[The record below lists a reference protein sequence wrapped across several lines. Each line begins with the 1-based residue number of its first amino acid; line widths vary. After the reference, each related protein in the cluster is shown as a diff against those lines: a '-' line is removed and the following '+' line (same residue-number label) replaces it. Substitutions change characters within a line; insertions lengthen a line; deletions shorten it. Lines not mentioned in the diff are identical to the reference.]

1 MEIIVCVKRVPEAAE
16 ADIVIDSGGKN
27 IDSRDLAFVINEWDN
42 YAVEEAVRLVEQLG
56 GSVTV
61 VSIGPKRC
69 DEVLRR
75 CLAMGADR
83 AIRLTDDALAD
94 SDARATARALGRIIK
109 DLPFDL
115 VFTGVQAADDGQAQ
129 VGVMLAGMLSVP
141 HATVVTEIVVDGES
155 VRIVRELEDGLGER
169 LELKL
174 PAVLTIQTG
183 INEPRYV
190 SIMGIRKA
198 MKKELAVANLSEI
211 NLAGEQLG
219 PAGSLTSVKRMFI
232 PTVEQK
238 AEILTGSVDE
248 SCAALA
254 DRLKKGGLV

>member
-1 MEIIVCVKRVPEAAE
+1 MDIIVCVKRVPETTE
-16 ADIVIDSGGKN
+16 ADISVDPQGTGILDGN
-27 IDSRDLAFVINEWDN
+27 LPFVINEWDN

-61 VSIGPKRC
+61 VSVGPEQC

-75 CLAMGADR
+75 CLAMGADK

-94 SDARATARALGRIIK
+94 SDARATARALCRIIK
-109 DLPFDL
+109 GLPFDL

-129 VGVMLAGMLSVP
+129 VGVMLAGMLAVP
-141 HATVVTEIVVDGES
+141 HATVVTEIAVDGES
-155 VRIVRELEDGLGER
+155 VRVVRELEDGLGER
-169 LELKL
+169 LKLKL
-174 PAVLTIQTG
+174 PAALTIQTG

-190 SIMGIRKA
+190 SMMGIRKA
-198 MKKELAVANLSEI
+198 MKKELTVVNLSEI
-211 NLAGEQLG
+211 NLAGDQVG
-219 PAGSLTSVKRMFI
+219 PAGSLTSVTRMFI

-248 SCAALA
+248 SCTALA
-254 DRLKKGGLV
+254 DRLKKGGLL